1 MSEENFDHVVR
12 VHMTVRGRVQGVGF
26 RAFTQAEASTRGLQ
40 GWVRNR
46 PEGTVEVEAEG
57 PQDILDTFLEAIKQG
72 PRFSRVDQ
80 IIVDWKEPTRQTQ
93 GFAILH

>member
-1 MSEENFDHVVR
+1 MSEENLDRVVR
-12 VHMTVRGRVQGVGF
+12 VHMIVSGMVQGVGF
-26 RAFTQAEASTRGLQ
+26 RAFTQAEASIRGLH

-57 PQDILDTFLEAIKQG
+57 PQAVLDTFLAVIKQG
-72 PRFSRVDQ
+72 PRFSQVDQ